1 MATDLLGCGLDWWID
16 HDDLP
21 TPSLELSLIG
31 SYTGAKAVL
40 DQFIDGAQI
49 ERTPSLRRPSLR
61 FFYSKGNTWIFFF
74 CGGGEGPMR
83 MNYALP
89 HRRAPHLK
97 ESKSK
102 YTPITSVW
110 LH

>member
-74 CGGGEGPMR
+74 LWGWRRPYEDELCTASQEGTT
-83 MNYALP
+83 
-89 HRRAPHLK
+89 
-97 ESKSK
+97 SKR
-102 YTPITSVW
+102 IQE
-110 LH
+110 